1 MDLLIHKVS
10 ITDEAKFDYET
21 TISPNF
27 AFISKNL
34 KEELEFYLYHNRR
47 YHHKRYVRLKYYDDQ
62 SETELMFFLRESNK
76 FASMKVWK
84 VVGICKSE
92 DWNEEIEDE
101 GIIKAWLDTL
111 LTPADDESDWVED
124 LRFRQAEEERLRKL
138 DEKEQ
143 EKYVRLFGY

>member
-27 AFISKNL
+27 ALISKEL
-34 KEELEFYLYHNRR
+34 KEELEFYLFHN
-47 YHHKRYVRLKYYDDQ
+47 KRLSYKHYIRLKYFDDQ
-62 SETELMFFLRESNK
+62 SDCELMLFMRTSNQ
-76 FASMKVWK
+76 FASMKIWK
-84 VVGICKSE
+84 LVGICKSE
-92 DWNEEIEDE
+92 DWNEELEE
-101 GIIKAWLDTL
+101 NGIIKAWLDTS
-111 LTPADDESDWVED
+111 LTPPDDDSDWVED

-143 EKYVRLFGY
+143 EKYVKLFGY